1 MITTSQAWKDYSRDT
16 GIFHIRATMTGSST
30 VNLTDSDFMMGSVSF
45 TDSIS
50 GMNEITF
57 GSVVTNTF
65 TATLVNTDGRFD
77 NWRWNRISVEFGY
90 GNEWISRGVYNIDRP
105 ETIGSTVKIE
115 CYDDMDKLNQYF
127 KGFITQ
133 TFPVTYKALI
143 QAICTACGVTFGTW
157 ASGIPNTNVTALV
170 ASAFNEST
178 TCRQV
183 VSWILEVCGA
193 YARINPVTHQL
204 DCKVWNSTGGYN
216 LTGVKD
222 QSIYIDD
229 VTITGVR
236 AYTYNTN
243 DEYDYA
249 TAGTDGYVVYIMD
262 NPFVSATNKADIAA
276 QALTNG
282 GGGSVRPFTATIFG
296 DPAMEAGDIVTFT
309 DRRNNTYTSV
319 ITSLTYNL
327 NGTMRVSCDAKTPQD
342 NSLDYSNPYDSAV
355 WASILA
361 TDELIPS
368 VNLFPNPYYSEY
380 THGTVWE
387 NSGVEWTLNKD
398 GSVTANGTASA
409 SENSWYYLSGSALDR
424 NVPCITLDPTKRY
437 FASGCPSGGSSTKYG
452 LLLQVTLTDDTQ
464 QVVNDYGDGVLL
476 PANSHYVY
484 SLMFVYKGF
493 SVDHITFYPLLEV
506 GTTRHAYVSSRGNI
520 VAYTQTQLSN
530 LQDELETQIDAKV
543 ETWAQSTNPATAW
556 TTADLKA
563 QHNGDL
569 WYYTGTSNLMVGS
582 VTIQPSKTYQYNG
595 TNNTWSAYNNPSES
609 LYDFADGKST
619 IYYGTTST
627 VTSADDGDF
636 LVDKTSG
643 ATYRRQN
650 NAWVEQIAS
659 PVVNLMPS
667 IYYTEYDANSS
678 STYVHNGITYTLN
691 KDGSVTANGTPTSS
705 NNSWY
710 NLSGYSLTSATAVIT
725 LNPNNTY
732 ILHGCPSGG
741 DPTTYNIQARCN
753 MSGETPTGNT
763 GTVVRDTGNGVTLP
777 AGTKYAY
784 IYIYIYNATGTVS
797 NLTFYPMLEV
807 GTVKHNFVSNRSNTT
822 GYTEKQVAPFVQNL
836 MPSTY
841 YSTKRYGTE
850 FTGAGIKWT
859 TNADGTVTASSQS
872 GTYPV
877 TASSAT
883 TFTICANNL
892 TDTYVPIIQVDPSQS
907 YIIHGCPEGGSST
920 TYRIRA
926 RCTQSGTTPSGSTGT
941 LGDDTGNGYTIPTGT
956 KYVSIYIQILSGATL
971 TQAVTFRPMLEVG
984 TIKHS
989 YVSSQQ
995 SQENTFNK
1003 LTNYGSLQGLY
1014 MDGGDMYVNATY
1026 IKTGSLEAERIGNG
1040 TIGSAITASNLTM
1053 TGGSVNITTSDQ
1065 ALDIIKFNY
1074 NDASSTWKD
1083 SIDIR
1088 TNYLEL
1094 STLQGTVSPSTTWK
1108 QCGIAMSADHNASGG
1123 STRFA
1128 VTNDDSTNGTLEVLG
1143 AVAYAGGS
1151 GTVTIMGE
1159 SLKDFVIEQGT
1170 SGVWRYRKWYSGI
1183 AECWGT
1189 LTQNVT
1195 SWTAWGSLYEAK
1207 PAAQGTYPSELF
1219 NATPTITASPR
1230 GSQGLCGLEYYTG
1243 ASSTTTPYLYCL
1255 RPSAGNNGTYY
1266 IDVQVKGKW
1275 K

>member
-115 CYDDMDKLNQYF
+115 CYDDMDRLNQYF

-249 TAGTDGYVVYIMD
+249 TAGTDGYVVYIRD

-355 WASILA
+355 WASISY
-361 TDELIPS
+361 TDNAVEEISSDLQSQIDAKIETYYQNTDPS
-368 VNLFPNPYYSEY
+368 TSWTTTALKNAHVGDIWHNSDTNKSYRWGGTAWQEIDGVPQSLLDTVDGKTTIHYGTTSSVTTADDGDYLVDKTNGITYRRQNNAWVEQISSPAVNLLPPVYRREY
-380 THGTVWE
+380 QEGT
-387 NSGVEWTLNKD
+387 NTYTSNGITWTVNDD
-398 GSVTANGTASA
+398 GSVTANGTATATSYFTLTA
-409 SENSWYYLSGSALDR
+409 NDDALYPPR
-424 NVPCITLDPTKRY
+424 AKLDPTKRY
-437 FASGCPSGGSSTKYG
+437 RLHGCPSGGTSTTYRMRCQRVLVDG
-452 LLLQVTLTDDTQ
+452 TSTTQNDNGSGVTLT
-464 QVVNDYGDGVLL
+464 
-476 PANSHYVY
+476 ANAKTAYVY
-484 SLMFVYKGF
+484 LEVANGYNAGTNG
-493 SVDHITFYPLLEV
+493 ITFYPMLEE
-506 GTTRHAYVSSRGNI
+506 GTVDHAYVSPKN
-520 VAYTQTQLSN
+520 ANANYTNVQISS
-530 LQDELETQIDAKV
+530 LQSTLETQIDAKV
-543 ETWAQSTNPATAW
+543 ETWASSNNPATAW
-556 TTADLKA
+556 TTTELKN
-563 QHNGDL
+563 QHDGDL
-569 WYYTGTSNLMVGS
+569 WYYTGTTALTVDS
-582 VTIQPSKTYQYNG
+582 VTISPSKTYQYNAS
-595 TNNTWSAYNNPSES
+595 TDKWASYNNPSES

-619 IYYGTTST
+619 IYYGTTSS

-659 PVVNLMPS
+659 PVVNLMPPLYQS
-667 IYYTEYDANSS
+667 ESQYGTSRTAS
-678 STYVHNGITYTLN
+678 GITWTLN
-691 KDGSVTANGTPTSS
+691 KDGSLTANGT
-705 NNSWY
+705 
-710 NLSGYSLTSATAVIT
+710 ATANTSFIIAERNLTDYTVPCIT
-725 LNPNNTY
+725 VDPNQRY
-732 ILHGCPSGG
+732 ILHGCPANGTSKYRI
-741 DPTTYNIQARCN
+741 TARCTP
-753 MSGETPTGNT
+753 SGVTPAI
-763 GTVVRDTGNGVTLP
+763 DTGSVVYDYGDGVLVP
-777 AGTKYAY
+777 AGTKY
-784 IYIYIYNATGTVS
+784 IYTYCQIINGNTVS

-807 GTVKHNFVSNRSNTT
+807 GTVKHGFVSNRSNIAS
-822 GYTEKQVAPFVQNL
+822 YTESK
-836 MPSTY
+836 
-841 YSTKRYGTE
+841 
-850 FTGAGIKWT
+850 
-859 TNADGTVTASSQS
+859 VTALDNSFNQ
-872 GTYPV
+872 
-877 TASSAT
+877 
-883 TFTICANNL
+883 
-892 TDTYVPIIQVDPSQS
+892 
-907 YIIHGCPEGGSST
+907 
-920 TYRIRA
+920 
-926 RCTQSGTTPSGSTGT
+926 
-941 LGDDTGNGYTIPTGT
+941 T
-956 KYVSIYIQILSGATL
+956 KV
-971 TQAVTFRPMLEVG
+971 
-984 TIKHS
+984 
-989 YVSSQQ
+989 
-995 SQENTFNK
+995 FNR
-1003 LTNYGSLQGLY
+1003 LTNNGQLQGLY
-1014 MDGGDMYVNATY
+1014 MDGGDMYINATY
-1026 IKTGSLEAERIGNG
+1026 IKTGDLQAERIGNG

-1053 TGGSVNITTSDQ
+1053 TGGSINVTAQSVGTDIIRIQSSDTTRTIASTISGESINVSRLSSTQKGSAGASWGTGNKLGLIVRDTTDSSLPTGKIIFAAYDDGTMIALGESMVDSVIEEGTWGSAGWWRKWHSGKAECHGYASVTTAISTPYGAGYYTSTAATFPTNLFVASPVVNITLERNGGLLFPS
-1065 ALDIIKFNY
+1065 ISSSSKNSVNFYI
-1074 NDASSTWKD
+1074 ASLAQESSATIWYHVSAFGMWK
-1083 SIDIR
+1083 S
-1088 TNYLEL
+1088 
-1094 STLQGTVSPSTTWK
+1094 
-1108 QCGIAMSADHNASGG
+1108 
-1123 STRFA
+1123 
-1128 VTNDDSTNGTLEVLG
+1128 
-1143 AVAYAGGS
+1143 
-1151 GTVTIMGE
+1151 
-1159 SLKDFVIEQGT
+1159 
-1170 SGVWRYRKWYSGI
+1170 
-1183 AECWGT
+1183 
-1189 LTQNVT
+1189 
-1195 SWTAWGSLYEAK
+1195 
-1207 PAAQGTYPSELF
+1207 
-1219 NATPTITASPR
+1219 
-1230 GSQGLCGLEYYTG
+1230 
-1243 ASSTTTPYLYCL
+1243 
-1255 RPSAGNNGTYY
+1255 
-1266 IDVQVKGKW
+1266 
-1275 K
+1275 